1 MIKTGTV
8 LSVATL
14 MLLLTASQRTLT
26 DAAASE
32 NTNFTVISGSTNTL
46 ITALSASDQEK
57 LKIAAKASES
67 HTVNITNNASRQLL
81 FAQERVALSL
91 DCLPFLQ
98 RIKRLQDGGAVN
110 IQWFFQQLSEA
121 GAPISNQTQLI
132 PTPGDRLDFQRI
144 VVGGESNR
152 WLNITQTVA
161 VPGAE
166 DPDNKIFTCRVATSE
181 FEALYESLVEL
192 RMVGEPPVII
202 RGNGSCK

>member
-1 MIKTGTV
+1 M

-14 MLLLTASQRTLT
+14 MLLFIASQSTLT
-26 DAAASE
+26 DAASN
-32 NTNFTVISGSTNTL
+32 NTNFTVISGSKNTL
-46 ITALSASDQEK
+46 ATALSASDQEK
-57 LKIAAKASES
+57 LRIAAKAGES
-67 HTVNITNNASRQLL
+67 HTVNITNNGSRKLV

-98 RIKRLQDGGAVN
+98 GIKRLQDGGAVE

-121 GAPISNQTQLI
+121 GTPTSNRTQLI
-132 PTPGDRLDFQRI
+132 PTPGNRLDFQRI

-166 DPDNKIFTCRVATSE
+166 GPDNKIFTCRIVTSDDE
-181 FEALYESLVEL
+181 ESEALYESSVEL
-192 RMVGEPPVII
+192 RMVGEPPMII